1 LVQKRKK
8 WRATRDRY
16 FLNPKFEL
24 FSENDRKE
32 RDFMATQTMNLTE
45 RMAHTQTTP
54 LFYKIFAL
62 VSGGMFLDAIDV
74 YMASAVSSY
83 VLKTGWSTL
92 ALNTVFLSVG
102 FLGLFMGSLLAGFIG
117 DLQGRRRA
125 YQVNLILFGGFTF
138 LGAFAPNMQTLIA
151 CRLIASTGLGS
162 EIVTGYSMLNEFAP
176 IETRGKWCASASLI
190 ANCGAP
196 ITMFLCTL
204 ILPHFGWRPMFIG
217 VGILAIILWILRR
230 DIPESPRWLIAHGK
244 KAEAAGIIEQLER
257 DTPAET
263 QAKPVAEKEV
273 LVVPMWRSL
282 LVAIVAV
289 SATIICQYTFT
300 TWVPTL
306 LLKRGINVVHSLSFS
321 TIMLLGAPVGAFI
334 GTMLVDRIGRKKLI
348 APTFFLVA
356 VFGILYGY
364 QTTSTGVMIIGFF
377 LTACF
382 YVLMA
387 AVVAVY
393 VAELFPTVF
402 RFRGSGIA
410 NATAK
415 LLTVAMPYAVAA
427 ILTFAQPAMVFWGI
441 SAIGLF
447 AAIVVAVFGPETRQ
461 RVIR

>member
-1 LVQKRKK
+1 MAVSARICWITQVNFVGMMAKLNLKQQPQHASGTVCCAKNLINTKK

-16 FLNPKFEL
+16 FLDPKFNL

-32 RDFMATQTMNLTE
+32 RDFMATQTMTLTE

-138 LGAFAPNMQTLIA
+138 LGAFAPNMQTLIV
-151 CRLIASTGLGS
+151 CRLLASTGLGS

-176 IETRGKWCASASLI
+176 IASRGKWCASASLI

-204 ILPHFGWRPMFIG
+204 ILPRFGWRPMFIG
-217 VGILAIILWILRR
+217 VGVLAIILWILRR

-244 KAEAAGIIEQLER
+244 KAAAAGIIEQLER
-257 DTPAET
+257 NTPA
-263 QAKPVAEKEV
+263 Q
-273 LVVPMWRSL
+273 SQS
-282 LVAIVAV
+282 
-289 SATIICQYTFT
+289 SAA
-300 TWVPTL
+300 
-306 LLKRGINVVHSLSFS
+306 S
-321 TIMLLGAPVGAFI
+321 
-334 GTMLVDRIGRKKLI
+334 
-348 APTFFLVA
+348 
-356 VFGILYGY
+356 
-364 QTTSTGVMIIGFF
+364 
-377 LTACF
+377 
-382 YVLMA
+382 
-387 AVVAVY
+387 
-393 VAELFPTVF
+393 
-402 RFRGSGIA
+402 
-410 NATAK
+410 
-415 LLTVAMPYAVAA
+415 
-427 ILTFAQPAMVFWGI
+427 
-441 SAIGLF
+441 
-447 AAIVVAVFGPETRQ
+447 
-461 RVIR
+461 